1 MKFKIDEN
9 LPIDLAD
16 LFNKA
21 GHDALTIHDE
31 DLKGCNDPDILRICQ
46 KEERALITL
55 DLDFSDIRTYP
66 PEEYPGIIVFRLHKQ
81 DKPFVIGI
89 AKKLLPFLEREN
101 PRRHLWIVEENQV
114 RIR

>member
-9 LPIDLAD
+9 LPIELASILND
-16 LFNKA
+16 A

-31 DLKGCNDPDILRICQ
+31 NLGGYNDPDISIIC
-46 KEERALITL
+46 KNEARTLITL
-55 DLDFSDIRTYP
+55 DLDFSDIRVYP
-66 PEEYPGIIVFRLHKQ
+66 PDEYPGIIVFRVHRQ

-89 AKKLLPFLEREN
+89 LDKLLPLFEKED
-101 PRRHLWIVEENQV
+101 PQSHLWIVEENQV